1 MFPWRELT
9 CRKSLLDER
18 RTLRVMD
25 SRRRRMHVSNQGDL
39 LLLTGLG
46 IVHQVTQPMR
56 VPFGTIPS
64 SEVVGERAGMG
75 ATPPLA
81 VLSQMRPTC
90 PGTTVESEYAI
101 PC

>member
-1 MFPWRELT
+1 MAGRREEAAPT
-9 CRKSLLDER
+9 
-18 RTLRVMD
+18 
-25 SRRRRMHVSNQGDL
+25 
-39 LLLTGLG
+39 
-46 IVHQVTQPMR
+46 
-56 VPFGTIPS
+56 FGTWTQRLADTPE
-64 SEVVGERAGMG
+64 SERAGLVEQCRGMLTVLGERAGMG